1 MSRPSTGENVSRA
14 ACPARTLIRI
24 FARMKLVFLHGAPAT
39 GKLTVAKA
47 LLNVVPGRLL
57 DNHAAIDFART
68 IFEFGAPGFWEL
80 VHQIRLAALEAAAQH
95 GVPLVVVTFCYSDP
109 TDLPQFEEFERLV
122 LGAGGELLPLLR
134 RRNRPSDRQFRSCRE
149 TEDVID
155 GGPQRL
161 SGHLQ
166 RRARAA
172 RQLLQD
178 RYRRQIGRGD
188 RAGNRPP
195 FRSVTDI

>member
-122 LGAGGELLPLLR
+122 LGAGGELLPVFLHCFDEEIAR
-134 RRNRPSDRQFRSCRE
+134 RIGNADRVERRKTSSMEALNAFRAIYNDAPVPRDNCFK
-149 TEDVID
+149 ID
-155 GGPQRL
+155 TG
-161 SGHLQ
+161 
-166 RRARAA
+166 ARSAEAIALEIA
-172 RQLLQD
+172 RHFGL
-178 RYRRQIGRGD
+178 
-188 RAGNRPP
+188 
-195 FRSVTDI
+195 

>member
-95 GVPLVVVTFCYSDP
+95 GVPLVVITFSTP
-109 TDLPQFEEFERLV
+109 IRLTF
-122 LGAGGELLPLLR
+122 
-134 RRNRPSDRQFRSCRE
+134 RNLKNLKGSC
-149 TEDVID
+149 
-155 GGPQRL
+155 
-161 SGHLQ
+161 SG
-166 RRARAA
+166 RAA
-172 RQLLQD
+172 SCCLCFFTAPTKKSPV
-178 RYRRQIGRGD
+178 G
-188 RAGNRPP
+188 
-195 FRSVTDI
+195 